1 MAPPGWRRV
10 DFVSDLHLNAA
21 EPGTALA
28 WQHYLA
34 AAEFDALFILGDLF
48 EVWVGDDALDA
59 SSPDHPERAFARA
72 CADALRAC
80 AAQRPVYVMHGNRDF
95 LLGEAFHRHTG
106 TRPLP
111 DPCVLDWH
119 GQRLLLSHGDAWCID
134 DHAYQRFRE
143 QVRTVA
149 WQTAFLAQPLDTRE
163 QVARGLRQD
172 SEARKAQSRAVHG
185 ANAFADYADVDH
197 DTARDW
203 LHRSGATVLVH
214 GHTHRPGEHDL
225 GNGLC
230 RLVLTDW
237 DTAAQPAR
245 GGALRLHAD
254 GHWERLSWPV

>member
-1 MAPPGWRRV
+1 MAPGWRRV
-10 DFVSDLHLNAA
+10 DFISDLHLHAA

-28 WQHYLA
+28 WQRYLA

-59 SSPDHPERAFARA
+59 AGPAHPERAFART

-106 TRPLP
+106 THPLP
-111 DPCVLDWH
+111 DPCVLDWP
-119 GQRLLLSHGDAWCID
+119 GQRLLLSHGDAWCLD
-134 DHAYQRFRE
+134 DHAYQRFRA
-143 QVRTVA
+143 QVRTAA

-172 SEARKAQSRAVHG
+172 SEARKAQGRAASPTDV
-185 ANAFADYADVDH
+185 FAGYADVDR
-197 DTARDW
+197 DTARNW
-203 LHRSGATVLVH
+203 LRRTGARVLVH

-225 GNGLC
+225 GDGLR
-230 RLVLTDW
+230 RLVLSDW
-237 DTAAQPAR
+237 DAAAEPPR
-245 GGALRLHAD
+245 GGALCLHAD
-254 GHWERLSWPV
+254 GHWERRPWPV